1 VLDAA
6 TRLLHGL
13 VGALDP
19 QVALARVDLDVEIL
33 PQQLGVAIVRAEDQD
48 RLVVRAQRDG
58 GFRRIQG
65 AKLRLA
71 VWRR

>member
-1 VLDAA
+1 VLDATA
-6 TRLLHGL
+6 RLLHRL

-19 QVALARVDLDVEIL
+19 QVALARVDLDVEVL
-33 PQQLGVAIVRAEDQD
+33 PQQLGVAVVRPEDED
-48 RLVVRAQRDG
+48 RLVVRAQGDG

-71 VWRR
+71 VLRR